1 MTKRALVT
9 GGAGFIGS
17 HLVSRLVHDQWQ
29 VRVLDDFSTGCIDH
43 LNSVRAEIE
52 IIDGD
57 ICDRQACLTACRGVD
72 SVFHLAGIAS
82 VATSIANPIQ
92 SHDVTCGG
100 TLNMLLAAR
109 DQCVRRFV
117 FSSSAS
123 VYGNSDIL
131 PTVEAQPLCPQSPY
145 ASDKACSEFYCRNFH
160 ALFGLETVILRY
172 FNVFGPRQSAHSGY
186 AAVIPL
192 FVQAA
197 ISGGTPVVYGDGL
210 QTRDFVCV
218 DNVVTA
224 NLQAAVANSVSGLT
238 FNIAGGESISLL
250 DLLTILENLTG
261 ASLEPSFRPSRPG
274 EVRHSRADISAA
286 RDMLGFDPVVSVA
299 SGLKRTVEATRLNS
313 EERMLAALH

>member
-1 MTKRALVT
+1 MSKRALVT

-17 HLVSRLVHDQWQ
+17 HLVSRLVQDEWQ
-29 VRVLDDFSTGCIDH
+29 VRVLDDFSTGRMDH
-43 LNSVRAEIE
+43 LRSVLAEIE

-57 ICDRQACLTACRGVD
+57 IRDRQACRTACRGVD

-82 VATSIANPIQ
+82 VANSIANPIQ

-100 TLNMLLAAR
+100 TLNTLLAAR
-109 DQCVRRFV
+109 DMGVRRFV

-123 VYGNSDIL
+123 VYGNSNTL
-131 PTVEAQPLCPQSPY
+131 PTVETQPLCPESPY

-160 ALFGLETVILRY
+160 TLFGLETVVLRY
-172 FNVFGPRQSAHSGY
+172 FNVFGPRQSALSGY

-197 ISGGTPVVYGDGL
+197 ITGGTPIIYGDGL

-218 DNVVTA
+218 DNVVSA
-224 NLQAAVANSVSGLT
+224 NLQAGSVNGVAGHT
-238 FNIAGGESISLL
+238 FNVAGGASISLCE
-250 DLLTILENLTG
+250 LLSLLEQIT
-261 ASLEPSFRPSRPG
+261 ATTLEPEFRPGRPG

-286 RDMLGFDPVVSVA
+286 RKLLRFEPVVSVA
-299 SGLKRTVEATRLNS
+299 AGLKRTVEAAQFDDVVR
-313 EERMLAALH
+313 EPAAIC